1 MPRFSYRAK
10 STNGKNIH
18 NSTLESIV
26 AGDPRQVTRIYKS
39 AGFAGLA
46 VNKGVQMGI
55 RYV

>member
-39 AGFAGLA
+39 AGFAGLV